1 MKPITVPRL
10 KAKLQLI
17 FNEFIRLRDEGK
29 PCISCGEFKVLQA
42 GHFYSVRQYDGLR
55 FNELNTHGECVRCNI
70 FDDRH
75 LLNYASNL
83 PGRIGK
89 ENFELL
95 ENIARVYKKNGHK
108 WTRSELMEM
117 IKIYSAKVKEL
128 KK

>member
-1 MKPITVPRL
+1 MKTITVLWL
-10 KAKLQLI
+10 KAKLQLL

-29 PCISCGEFKVLQA
+29 PCISCSEFKVLQA